1 MFLLSYAEFF
11 KINFFKKFYQEN
23 GVDPD
28 QSWSGS
34 KLFAKVVSRQ
44 QKVAATKDSVKLLS
58 VLRRWFCC
66 C

>member
-11 KINFFKKFYQEN
+11 KINFFKKFYQGN

-44 QKVAATKDSVKLLS
+44 QKLQLLRT
-58 VLRRWFCC
+58 VLSCC
-66 C
+66 PF